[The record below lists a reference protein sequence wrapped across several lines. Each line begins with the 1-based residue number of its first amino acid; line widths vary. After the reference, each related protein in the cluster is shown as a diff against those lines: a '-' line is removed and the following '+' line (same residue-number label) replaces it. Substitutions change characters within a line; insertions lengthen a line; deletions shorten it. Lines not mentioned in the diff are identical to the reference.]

1 MVTEKYIKNLKKK
14 SQSVS
19 QAPVNVQFSKILRVG
34 RTSSSH
40 FLQVGG
46 TPLPSG
52 FIWWAR
58 LHLSCRGVVTF
69 VFQWKNPDPIS
80 TFVLNPYGLVASLL
94 FITMGCLYVSAIQNS
109 SILCWEYSVFN
120 YTELR
125 LPFLFIYCV
134 SYFWVQ
140 CGRGNFWYI
149 FKLPSCPIHP
159 F

>member
-1 MVTEKYIKNLKKK
+1 MEKYIKNLKKK

-69 VFQWKNPDPIS
+69 VCQWKNPDPIS

-120 YTELR
+120 LYWIEVAISFYL
-125 LPFLFIYCV
+125 LCQLFLSSVWEREFLV
-134 SYFWVQ
+134 
-140 CGRGNFWYI
+140 YI
-149 FKLPSCPIHP
+149 
-159 F
+159 